1 MTTNYLYI
9 TGKVPST
16 TTTITV
22 GAASSSNYRWWVRSW
37 CGTAKS
43 GYAGY
48 LTFNTPSPRTDEP
61 ELNEELTPLVELF
74 DEFADEVM
82 IDLDKDEMQIYPNP
96 ASEATSITFKS
107 EIADNYDVQV
117 LDLNGRVLI
126 NEKINAGE
134 GYNIY
139 EINTSH
145 LAKGIYM
152 IHLRG
157 ASRNEVKRLA
167 VQ

>member
-1 MTTNYLYI
+1 MCI
-9 TGKVPST
+9 RDS
-16 TTTITV
+16 
-22 GAASSSNYRWWVRSW
+22 
-37 CGTAKS
+37 
-43 GYAGY
+43 
-48 LTFNTPSPRTDEP
+48 
-61 ELNEELTPLVELF
+61 
-74 DEFADEVM
+74 
-82 IDLDKDEMQIYPNP
+82 PNP
-96 ASEATSITFKS
+96 ASSATSITFKS

-152 IHLRG
+152 VHLRG